1 MATRVISTKLS
12 VDGESEFKRQMGD
25 VNSHLKTLKSEM
37 TLVTAE
43 FKGQANTLDAL
54 TAKDKVLREQLDQQR
69 EKMRALE
76 EAVKEAAE
84 AYGEQ
89 DKRTDSYKQSLNMA
103 KTAVANLSRE
113 LADNEKYMD
122 EARKSTDGCA
132 KSIDSFGKEVKDIDD
147 TPNLFKQLIDSVDG
161 FNKKI
166 DAGQEKIAKI
176 GDVIKSNIVSKAVIG
191 GFKALASA
199 MGEIVSVSKE
209 TILAASE
216 TADSIDKTSQ
226 RVGLSAEE
234 YQKWIYAANLSGID
248 ESKVEDL
255 AKTQQTYFA
264 NAKNGY
270 SAVSDVVARL
280 GYDLE
285 ELGGGAYY
293 MDELRE
299 VFDSWIKEI
308 DTGGEKMWDAYEALE
323 AIGISANDL
332 ERQEPDK
339 LFEKFVSGLTK
350 ARDSAND
357 ATAAYDALGINITEI
372 TDSGD
377 AFNQVIA
384 ALADMEDVT
393 RRNALASQ
401 IFGENYVSLAPLL
414 NGGSEAIQAAKNEI
428 EELGGVMSNEAVA
441 AGAAFQDSLTRLQT
455 AFDGLKNNLA
465 VDFLPSVT
473 EIMDGMT
480 LVMRGNVDEGM
491 AAIEQGLQNFQT
503 QLQELGPLAEQA
515 LDLLVSVVTENLP
528 EIIEMGTDVLTAM
541 ITGISEQ
548 MPELVPVVVDC
559 VLTIVEALIDNIDL
573 IIEGAFKLALGI
585 GEGLIKAIPDIGKK
599 IPDIIRTI
607 REGLLGAL
615 DSIKQVGRDLI
626 GGLWSGLEEKFTSL
640 KEKVFGLGD
649 RFVGWIEE
657 KFHINS
663 PSKVMRDRIGRPLA
677 EGIDVG
683 FEDEM
688 VKRQGKMI
696 DTIPSNFEV
705 MAKLNTNLKP
715 VKTGISVADLD
726 SRLQTASAMSA
737 AQQGDINVNIT
748 TTLDGEVVARTTT
761 KVQRRKA
768 KTYGKPL
775 ATA

>member
-12 VDGESEFKRQMGD
+12 VEGESEFKRQMGD

-76 EAVKEAAE
+76 QAVKEAAE

-89 DKRTDSYKQSLNMA
+89 DKRTDSYKQSLNIA

-122 EARKSTDGCA
+122 EAEKSADGCA
-132 KSIDSFGKEVKDIDD
+132 ASIDEFGNRVKEAKDDTSSFGDVLRA
-147 TPNLFKQLIDSVDG
+147 NLTSEAIISGV
-161 FNKKI
+161 
-166 DAGQEKIAKI
+166 
-176 GDVIKSNIVSKAVIG
+176 
-191 GFKALASA
+191 KALASA
-199 MGEIVSVSKE
+199 VGSIASSAKE
-209 TILAASE
+209 SILAASE
-216 TADSIDKTSQ
+216 LGDSIDKTSQ

-234 YQKWIYAANLSGID
+234 YQKWVYAANLSGID
-248 ESKVEDL
+248 EAKVEDL
-255 AKTQQTYFA
+255 AKKQQTYFA

-339 LFEKFVSGLTK
+339 LFDTFVSGLTK

-465 VDFLPSVT
+465 ADFLPSVT

-480 LVMRGNVDEGM
+480 LVMQGNVEEGM
-491 AAIEQGLQNFQT
+491 AAIEQGLQNFQV
-503 QLQELGPLAEQA
+503 QLEALGPLAEEA
-515 LDLLVSVVTENLP
+515 LQLLVSVVTENLP
-528 EIIEMGTDVLTAM
+528 EIIEMGAQLLVSLID
-541 ITGISEQ
+541 GIVAK
-548 MPELVPVVVDC
+548 MPELVPVVVDLI
-559 VLTIVEALIDNIDL
+559 LTIVDALLDNIDVL
-573 IIEGAFKLALGI
+573 VEAAVQLTVGI
-585 GEGLIKAIPDIGKK
+585 ATGLIKAAPQLAAKVPQLIVTIVSALRRGITQMGSIGQELV
-599 IPDIIRTI
+599 R
-607 REGLLGAL
+607 
-615 DSIKQVGRDLI
+615 
-626 GGLWSGLEEKFTSL
+626 GLWNGIANMGSWIGQKIKGFGQNIVNGLKDF
-640 KEKVFGLGD
+640 FG
-649 RFVGWIEE
+649 
-657 KFHINS
+657 INS
-663 PSKVMRDRIGRPLA
+663 PATKHMPFLGRMTA
-677 EGIDVG
+677 QG
-683 FEDEM
+683 FAVNYVDEM
-688 VKRQGKMI
+688 DKQTQKMAKSS
-696 DTIPSNFEV
+696 IPSNDEI
-705 MAKLNTNLKP
+705 LNSMNTPLKSP
-715 VKTGISVADLD
+715 RRGITFGEFKAGLKSLEET
-726 SRLQTASAMSA
+726 SGQE
-737 AQQGDINVNIT
+737 GDINVNIT

>member
-12 VDGESEFKRQMGD
+12 VEGESEFKRQMGD

-76 EAVKEAAE
+76 QAVKEAAE

-122 EARKSTDGCA
+122 EAEKSADGCA
-132 KSIDSFGKEVKDIDD
+132 ASIDEFGNQVKEAKDDTSSFGDVLRA
-147 TPNLFKQLIDSVDG
+147 NLTSEAIISGV
-161 FNKKI
+161 
-166 DAGQEKIAKI
+166 
-176 GDVIKSNIVSKAVIG
+176 
-191 GFKALASA
+191 KALASA
-199 MGEIVSVSKE
+199 VGSIASSAKE
-209 TILAASE
+209 SILAASE
-216 TADSIDKTSQ
+216 LGDSFDKTSQ

-234 YQKWIYAANLSGID
+234 YQKWVYAANLSGID
-248 ESKVEDL
+248 EAKVEDL
-255 AKTQQTYFA
+255 AKKQQTYFA

-465 VDFLPSVT
+465 ADFLPSVT

-480 LVMRGNVDEGM
+480 LVMQGNVDEGM

-528 EIIEMGTDVLTAM
+528 EIIEMGAQLLVSLID
-541 ITGISEQ
+541 GIVAQ
-548 MPELVPVVVDC
+548 MPELVPVVVDLI
-559 VLTIVEALIDNIDL
+559 LTIVDALLDNIDVL
-573 IIEGAFKLALGI
+573 VEAAVQLTVGI
-585 GEGLIKAIPDIGKK
+585 ATGLIKAAPQLAAKVPQLIVTIVSALRRGITQMGSIGQELV
-599 IPDIIRTI
+599 R
-607 REGLLGAL
+607 
-615 DSIKQVGRDLI
+615 
-626 GGLWSGLEEKFTSL
+626 GLWNGIANMGSWIGQKIKGFGQNIVNGLKDF
-640 KEKVFGLGD
+640 FG
-649 RFVGWIEE
+649 
-657 KFHINS
+657 INS
-663 PSKVMRDRIGRPLA
+663 PATKHMPFLGRMTA
-677 EGIDVG
+677 QG
-683 FEDEM
+683 FAVNYVDEM
-688 VKRQGKMI
+688 DKQTQKMAKSS
-696 DTIPSNFEV
+696 IPSNDEI
-705 MAKLNTNLKP
+705 LNSMNTPLKSP
-715 VKTGISVADLD
+715 RRGITFGEFKAGLKSLEET
-726 SRLQTASAMSA
+726 SGQE
-737 AQQGDINVNIT
+737 GDINVNIT

>member
-12 VDGESEFKRQMGD
+12 VEGESEFKRQMGD

-76 EAVKEAAE
+76 QAVKEAAE

-89 DKRTDSYKQSLNMA
+89 DKRTDGYKQSLNAA
-103 KTAVANLSRE
+103 KTAVANLTRE
-113 LADNEKYMD
+113 LEDNDKHLD
-122 EARKSTDGCA
+122 EARKSADGCA
-132 KSIDSFGKEVKDIDD
+132 TSIDEFGKEVKEAKDD
-147 TPNLFKQLIDSVDG
+147 TSSF
-161 FNKKI
+161 
-166 DAGQEKIAKI
+166 
-176 GDVIKSNIVSKAVIG
+176 GDVLRANLTSEAIISGV
-191 GFKALASA
+191 KALASA
-199 MGEIVSVSKE
+199 VGSIATSAKESVM
-209 TILAASE
+209 AAAE
-216 TADSIDKTSQ
+216 LGDTIDKTSQ

-234 YQKWIYAANLSGID
+234 YQKWVYAAGLSGMD

-255 AKTQQTYFA
+255 AKTQQTFFA
-264 NAKNGY
+264 QAKQGY
-270 SAVSDVVARL
+270 GEVSGVVARL

-323 AIGISANDL
+323 ALGISANDL
-332 ERQEPDK
+332 ESTEPDK
-339 LFEKFVSGLTK
+339 LFSKFVSGLTS
-350 ARDSAND
+350 ARDAAND
-357 ATAAYDALGINITEI
+357 ATAAYDELGINITEI

-393 RRNALASQ
+393 RRNAVASQ

-465 VDFLPSVT
+465 ADFLPSVT

-480 LVMRGNVDEGM
+480 LVMQGNVDEGM
-491 AAIEQGLQNFQT
+491 AAIEQGLQNFEA

-528 EIIEMGTDVLTAM
+528 EIIEMGAQLLVSLID
-541 ITGISEQ
+541 GIVAQ
-548 MPELVPVVVDC
+548 MPELVPVVVDLI
-559 VLTIVEALIDNIDL
+559 LTIVDALLDNIDVL
-573 IIEGAFKLALGI
+573 VEAAVQLTVGI
-585 GEGLIKAIPDIGKK
+585 ATGLIKAAPQLAAKVPQLIVTIVSALRRGITQMGSIGQELV
-599 IPDIIRTI
+599 R
-607 REGLLGAL
+607 
-615 DSIKQVGRDLI
+615 
-626 GGLWSGLEEKFTSL
+626 GLWNGIANMGSWIGQKIKGFGQNIVNGLKDF
-640 KEKVFGLGD
+640 FG
-649 RFVGWIEE
+649 
-657 KFHINS
+657 INS
-663 PSKVMRDRIGRPLA
+663 PATKHMPFLGRMTA
-677 EGIDVG
+677 QG
-683 FEDEM
+683 FAVNYVDEM
-688 VKRQGKMI
+688 DKQTQKMAKSS
-696 DTIPSNFEV
+696 IPSNDEI
-705 MAKLNTNLKP
+705 LNSMNTPLKSP
-715 VKTGISVADLD
+715 KRGITFGEFKAGLKSLEET
-726 SRLQTASAMSA
+726 SGQE
-737 AQQGDINVNIT
+737 GDINVNIT

>member
-113 LADNEKYMD
+113 LADNEKYMA
-122 EARKSTDGCA
+122 EAEKSADGCA
-132 KSIDSFGKEVKDIDD
+132 DSIDEFGNQVKEAKDD
-147 TPNLFKQLIDSVDG
+147 TRTF
-161 FNKKI
+161 
-166 DAGQEKIAKI
+166 
-176 GDVIKSNIVSKAVIG
+176 GDVLRANLTSEAIISGV
-191 GFKALASA
+191 KALASA
-199 MGEIVSVSKE
+199 VGSIASSAKE
-209 TILAASE
+209 SILAASE
-216 TADSIDKTSQ
+216 LGDSIDKTSQ

-234 YQKWIYAANLSGID
+234 YQKWVYAANLSGID

-465 VDFLPSVT
+465 ADFLPSVT

-480 LVMRGNVDEGM
+480 LVMQGNVDEGM

-528 EIIEMGTDVLTAM
+528 EIIEMGAQLLVSLID
-541 ITGISEQ
+541 GIVAQ
-548 MPELVPVVVDC
+548 MPELVPVVVDLI
-559 VLTIVEALIDNIDL
+559 LTIVDALLDNIDVL
-573 IIEGAFKLALGI
+573 VEAAVQLTVGI
-585 GEGLIKAIPDIGKK
+585 ATGLIKAAPQLAAKVPQLIMTIVSALRRGITQMGSIGQELV
-599 IPDIIRTI
+599 R
-607 REGLLGAL
+607 
-615 DSIKQVGRDLI
+615 
-626 GGLWSGLEEKFTSL
+626 GLWNGIANMGSWIAQKIKGFGQNIVNGLKDF
-640 KEKVFGLGD
+640 FGIHSPATKHMPFLG
-649 RFVGWIEE
+649 R
-657 KFHINS
+657 
-663 PSKVMRDRIGRPLA
+663 MTA
-677 EGIDVG
+677 QG
-683 FEDEM
+683 FAVNYVDEM
-688 VKRQGKMI
+688 DKQTQKMAESS
-696 DTIPSNFEV
+696 IPSNDEI
-705 MAKLNTNLKP
+705 LNSMNTPLKSP
-715 VKTGISVADLD
+715 RRGITFGEFKAGLKSLEET
-726 SRLQTASAMSA
+726 SGQE
-737 AQQGDINVNIT
+737 GDINVNIT

>member
-12 VDGESEFKRQMGD
+12 VEGEAEFKKQMGD

-37 TLVTAE
+37 SVVTAE
-43 FKGQANTLDAL
+43 FKGHANSLEAL
-54 TAKDKVLREQLDQQR
+54 TAKDKILREQLEQQV

-89 DKRTDSYKQSLNMA
+89 DKRTDSYKQSLNAA
-103 KTAVANLSRE
+103 KAAVANLSRE

-147 TPNLFKQLIDSVDG
+147 TSNLFKQLIDSVDG

-166 DAGQEKIAKI
+166 EAGQKKISKI

-191 GFKALASA
+191 GFKALASV

-216 TADSIDKTSQ
+216 TADTIDKTSQ

-234 YQKWIYAANLSGID
+234 YQKWVYAAGLSGMD

-255 AKTQQTYFA
+255 AKTQQTFFA
-264 NAKNGY
+264 QAKQGY
-270 SAVSDVVARL
+270 GEVSGVVARL

-465 VDFLPSVT
+465 ADFLPSVT

-480 LVMRGNVDEGM
+480 LVMQGNVDEGM
-491 AAIEQGLQNFQT
+491 AAIEQGLQNFEM

-515 LDLLVSVVTENLP
+515 LDLLVSVIVEHLP
-528 EIIEMGTDVLTAM
+528 EIIDMGAVLLESL
-541 ITGISEQ
+541 IDGIAAQ
-548 MPELVPVVVDC
+548 MPELVPVVVDLI
-559 VLTIVEALIDNIDL
+559 LTIVDALLSNLDVLVEAAIQLTY
-573 IIEGAFKLALGI
+573 GLAT
-585 GEGLIKAIPDIGKK
+585 GLIKAAPQLAAKVPQLITTIVKALRAGQSQLRDVGFELVRGLWNGISNMGAWIGQKIKGFGQNIVNGLKDFFGIKSPSTLMRDEIGKHLA
-599 IPDIIRTI
+599 T
-607 REGLLGAL
+607 GT
-615 DSIKQVGRDLI
+615 VG
-626 GGLWSGLEEKFTSL
+626 
-640 KEKVFGLGD
+640 
-649 RFVGWIEE
+649 
-657 KFHINS
+657 
-663 PSKVMRDRIGRPLA
+663 
-677 EGIDVG
+677 G

-688 VKRQGKMI
+688 AHLQGKMAKA
-696 DTIPSNFEV
+696 IPSNFEV
-705 MAKLNTNLKP
+705 MASLNTSLKTP
-715 VKTGISVADLD
+715 RTGITAAELS
-726 SRLQTASAMSA
+726 SSLQTAAAMA
-737 AQQGDINVNIT
+737 GGQEGDIVINLNS
-748 TTLDGEVVARTTT
+748 TLDGEVVSRSTTRI
-761 KVQRRKA
+761 QRRKA
-768 KTYGKPL
+768 KTYGHKL
-775 ATA
+775 VTA

>member
-12 VDGESEFKRQMGD
+12 VEGESEFKRQMGD

-76 EAVKEAAE
+76 QAVKEAAE

-89 DKRTDSYKQSLNMA
+89 DKRTDSYKQSLNIA
-103 KTAVANLSRE
+103 KTAVANLNRE

-122 EARKSTDGCA
+122 EAEKSADGCA
-132 KSIDSFGKEVKDIDD
+132 ASIDEFGNQVKEAKDDTSSFGDVLRA
-147 TPNLFKQLIDSVDG
+147 NLTSEAIISGV
-161 FNKKI
+161 
-166 DAGQEKIAKI
+166 
-176 GDVIKSNIVSKAVIG
+176 
-191 GFKALASA
+191 KALASA
-199 MGEIVSVSKE
+199 VGSIASSAKE
-209 TILAASE
+209 SILAASE
-216 TADSIDKTSQ
+216 LGDSIDKTSQ

-234 YQKWIYAANLSGID
+234 YQKWVYAANLSGID

-357 ATAAYDALGINITEI
+357 ATAAYDALGINIAEI

-401 IFGENYVSLAPLL
+401 IFGENYIALAPML
-414 NGGSEAIQAAKNEI
+414 NGGSEAIQAAKQEI
-428 EELGGVMSNEAVA
+428 EDLGGVMSNEAVA

-455 AFDGLKNNLA
+455 AFDGLKNNLEA
-465 VDFLPSVT
+465 DFLPSVT

-480 LVMRGNVDEGM
+480 LVMQGNVDEGM
-491 AAIEQGLQNFQT
+491 AAIEQGLQNFST

-528 EIIEMGTDVLTAM
+528 EIIEMGAQLLVSLID
-541 ITGISEQ
+541 GIVAQ
-548 MPELVPVVVDC
+548 MPELVPVVVDLI
-559 VLTIVEALIDNIDL
+559 LTIVDALLDNIDVL
-573 IIEGAFKLALGI
+573 VEAAVQLTVGI
-585 GEGLIKAIPDIGKK
+585 ATGLIKAAPQLAAKVPQLIVTIVSALRRGITQMGSIGQELV
-599 IPDIIRTI
+599 R
-607 REGLLGAL
+607 
-615 DSIKQVGRDLI
+615 
-626 GGLWSGLEEKFTSL
+626 GLWNGIANMGSWIGQKIKGFGQNIVNGLKDF
-640 KEKVFGLGD
+640 FG
-649 RFVGWIEE
+649 
-657 KFHINS
+657 INS
-663 PSKVMRDRIGRPLA
+663 PATKHMPFLGRMTA
-677 EGIDVG
+677 QG
-683 FEDEM
+683 FAVNYVDEM
-688 VKRQGKMI
+688 DKQTQKMAKSS
-696 DTIPSNFEV
+696 IPSNDEI
-705 MAKLNTNLKP
+705 LNSMNTPLKSP
-715 VKTGISVADLD
+715 RRGITFGEFKAGLKSLEET
-726 SRLQTASAMSA
+726 SGQE
-737 AQQGDINVNIT
+737 GDINVNIT

>member
-12 VDGESEFKRQMGD
+12 VEGESEFKRQMGD
-25 VNSHLKTLKSEM
+25 VNSNLKTLKSEM

-76 EAVKEAAE
+76 QAVKEAAE

-89 DKRTDSYKQSLNMA
+89 DKRTDSYKQSLNIA

-122 EARKSTDGCA
+122 EAEKSADGCA
-132 KSIDSFGKEVKDIDD
+132 ASIDEFGNQVKEAKDDTSSFGDVLRA
-147 TPNLFKQLIDSVDG
+147 NLTSEAIISGV
-161 FNKKI
+161 
-166 DAGQEKIAKI
+166 
-176 GDVIKSNIVSKAVIG
+176 
-191 GFKALASA
+191 KALASA
-199 MGEIVSVSKE
+199 VGSISAQAKESVM
-209 TILAASE
+209 AAAE
-216 TADSIDKTSQ
+216 LGDTIDKTSQ

-234 YQKWIYAANLSGID
+234 YQKWVYAAGLSGMD

-255 AKTQQTYFA
+255 AKTQQTFFA
-264 NAKNGY
+264 KAKQGY
-270 SAVSDVVARL
+270 GEVTDVVARL

-285 ELGGGAYY
+285 ELGGGAFY
-293 MDELRE
+293 MDELQE
-299 VFDSWIKEI
+299 VFNEWTQEI
-308 DTGGEKMWDAYEALE
+308 ANGGEKMWDAYEALE
-323 AIGISANDL
+323 ALGISANDL
-332 ERQEPDK
+332 ESTEPDK
-339 LFEKFVSGLTK
+339 LFSKFVSGLTS
-350 ARDSAND
+350 ARDAAND

-372 TDSGD
+372 EDSGE

-393 RRNALASQ
+393 QRNALASQ

-465 VDFLPSVT
+465 ADFLPSVT

-480 LVMRGNVDEGM
+480 LVMQGNVDEGM
-491 AAIEQGLQNFQT
+491 AAIEQGLQNFST

-528 EIIEMGTDVLTAM
+528 EIIEMGAQLLVSLID
-541 ITGISEQ
+541 GIVAQ
-548 MPELVPVVVDC
+548 MPELVPVVVDLI
-559 VLTIVEALIDNIDL
+559 LTIVDALLDNIDVL
-573 IIEGAFKLALGI
+573 VEAAVQLTVGI
-585 GEGLIKAIPDIGKK
+585 ATGLIKAAPQLAAKVPQLIVTIVSALRRGITQMGSIGQELV
-599 IPDIIRTI
+599 R
-607 REGLLGAL
+607 
-615 DSIKQVGRDLI
+615 
-626 GGLWSGLEEKFTSL
+626 GLWNGIANMGSWIGQKIKGFGQNIVNGLKDF
-640 KEKVFGLGD
+640 FG
-649 RFVGWIEE
+649 
-657 KFHINS
+657 INS
-663 PSKVMRDRIGRPLA
+663 PATKHMPFLGRMTA
-677 EGIDVG
+677 QG
-683 FEDEM
+683 FAVNYVDEM
-688 VKRQGKMI
+688 DKQTQKMAKSS
-696 DTIPSNFEV
+696 IPSNDEI
-705 MAKLNTNLKP
+705 LNSMNTPLKSP
-715 VKTGISVADLD
+715 RRGITFGEFKAGLKSLEET
-726 SRLQTASAMSA
+726 SGQE
-737 AQQGDINVNIT
+737 GDINVNIT

>member
-12 VDGESEFKRQMGD
+12 VEGESEFKRQMGD

-89 DKRTDSYKQSLNMA
+89 DKRTDGYKQSLNAA

-147 TPNLFKQLIDSVDG
+147 TSNLFKQLIDSVDG

-166 DAGQEKIAKI
+166 EAGQKKISKI

-216 TADSIDKTSQ
+216 TADTIDKTSQ

-234 YQKWIYAANLSGID
+234 YQKWVYAAGLSGMD

-255 AKTQQTYFA
+255 AKTQQTFFA
-264 NAKNGY
+264 QAKQGY
-270 SAVSDVVARL
+270 GEVSGVVARL

-285 ELGGGAYY
+285 ELGGGAFY
-293 MDELRE
+293 MDELQE
-299 VFDSWIKEI
+299 VFNEWTQEI
-308 DTGGEKMWDAYEALE
+308 ANGGEKMWDAYEALE
-323 AIGISANDL
+323 ALGISANDL
-332 ERQEPDK
+332 ESTEPDK
-339 LFEKFVSGLTK
+339 LFSKFVSGLTS
-350 ARDSAND
+350 ARDAAND

-372 TDSGD
+372 EDSGE

-393 RRNALASQ
+393 QRNALASQ
-401 IFGENYVSLAPLL
+401 IFGENYIALAPML
-414 NGGSEAIQAAKNEI
+414 NGGSEAIQAAKQEI

-465 VDFLPSVT
+465 ADFLPSVT

-480 LVMRGNVDEGM
+480 LVMQGNVDEGM
-491 AAIEQGLQNFQT
+491 AAIEQGLQNFEM

-515 LDLLVSVVTENLP
+515 LDLLVSVIVEHLP
-528 EIIEMGTDVLTAM
+528 EIIDMGAVLLESL
-541 ITGISEQ
+541 IDGIAAQ
-548 MPELVPVVVDC
+548 MPELVPVVVDLI
-559 VLTIVEALIDNIDL
+559 LTIVDALLSNLDVLVEAAIQLTY
-573 IIEGAFKLALGI
+573 GLAT
-585 GEGLIKAIPDIGKK
+585 GLIKAAPQLAAKVPQLITTIVKALRAGQSQLRDVGFELVRGLWNGISNMGAWIGQKIKGFGQNIVNGLKDFFGIKSPSTLMRDEIGKHLA
-599 IPDIIRTI
+599 T
-607 REGLLGAL
+607 GT
-615 DSIKQVGRDLI
+615 VG
-626 GGLWSGLEEKFTSL
+626 
-640 KEKVFGLGD
+640 
-649 RFVGWIEE
+649 
-657 KFHINS
+657 
-663 PSKVMRDRIGRPLA
+663 
-677 EGIDVG
+677 G

-688 VKRQGKMI
+688 AHLQGKMAKA
-696 DTIPSNFEV
+696 IPSNFEV
-705 MAKLNTNLKP
+705 MASLNTSLKTP
-715 VKTGISVADLD
+715 RTGITAAELS
-726 SRLQTASAMSA
+726 SSLQTAAAMA
-737 AQQGDINVNIT
+737 GGQEGDIVINLNS
-748 TTLDGEVVARTTT
+748 TLDGEVVSRSTTRI
-761 KVQRRKA
+761 QRRKA

>member
-12 VDGESEFKRQMGD
+12 VEGESAFKRQMGD
-25 VNSHLKTLKSEM
+25 VDSHLKTLKSEM

-76 EAVKEAAE
+76 EAVKDATK

-89 DKRTDSYKQSLNMA
+89 DKRTDEYKQSLNMA

-113 LADNEKYMD
+113 LANNEKYMA
-122 EARKSTDGCA
+122 EAEKSADGCA
-132 KSIDSFGKEVKDIDD
+132 DSIDEFGKQVKEAKDD
-147 TPNLFKQLIDSVDG
+147 TSTF
-161 FNKKI
+161 
-166 DAGQEKIAKI
+166 
-176 GDVIKSNIVSKAVIG
+176 GDVLRANLTSEAIISGVKE
-191 GFKALASA
+191 LASA
-199 MGEIVSVSKE
+199 VGSIASSAKE
-209 TILAASE
+209 SILAASE
-216 TADSIDKTSQ
+216 LGDSIDKTSQ

-234 YQKWIYAANLSGID
+234 YQKWVYAANLSGID

-465 VDFLPSVT
+465 ADFLPSVT

-480 LVMRGNVDEGM
+480 LVMQGNVEEGM
-491 AAIEQGLQNFQT
+491 AAIELGLQNFQT

-528 EIIEMGTDVLTAM
+528 QIIEMGAQLLVSLID
-541 ITGISEQ
+541 GIVSQ
-548 MPELVPVVVDC
+548 MPELVPVVVDLT
-559 VLTIVEALIDNIDL
+559 LTIVDALLDNIDVL
-573 IIEGAFKLALGI
+573 VEAAVQLTVGI
-585 GEGLIKAIPDIGKK
+585 ATGLIKAAPQLAAKVPQLIMTIVSALRRGITQMGSIGQELV
-599 IPDIIRTI
+599 R
-607 REGLLGAL
+607 
-615 DSIKQVGRDLI
+615 
-626 GGLWSGLEEKFTSL
+626 GLWNGISNMGAWIGEKIKGFGQNIVNGLKDF
-640 KEKVFGLGD
+640 FGIHSPATKHMPFLG
-649 RFVGWIEE
+649 R
-657 KFHINS
+657 
-663 PSKVMRDRIGRPLA
+663 MTA
-677 EGIDVG
+677 QG
-683 FEDEM
+683 FAVNYVDEM
-688 VKRQGKMI
+688 DKQTQKMAESS
-696 DTIPSNFEV
+696 IPSNDEI
-705 MAKLNTNLKP
+705 LNSMNTPLKSP
-715 VKTGISVADLD
+715 RRGITFGEFKAGLKSLEET
-726 SRLQTASAMSA
+726 SGQE
-737 AQQGDINVNIT
+737 GDINVNIT